1 MVQNKYAWFWKYMVS
16 PVGKAKFSHEND
28 NLLFF
33 LENENA
39 PYQLANGKTPILIE
53 GGLFDVDSI
62 SKKEITTQ
70 NPSYGD
76 TSILKNYIRR
86 HILPKLSND
95 TQINKRYDRL
105 ISYFKGKEI
114 KVLVIGAGQKSNYYK
129 EIFGKYTLTSDIH
142 LQYGVDLVL
151 DAHFIPF
158 ENETFDL
165 VLAQQVLEHCMRPW
179 EVSSEIQRV
188 VKKDGYIQIEVPF
201 CFPYHS
207 APYDFY
213 RYTYSGIRSLF
224 RNCKVE
230 KIMVPE
236 GTFSAIAISI
246 STALI
251 ESSNK
256 RVFRILLLTVARI
269 LLWPFKYSDFLISR
283 KLKNRMSMPKGFA
296 ITFLKDGIYREDSV
310 LISEIKVEMEMD
322 LSLTES

>member
-1 MVQNKYAWFWKYMVS
+1 M
-16 PVGKAKFSHEND
+16 
-28 NLLFF
+28 
-33 LENENA
+33 
-39 PYQLANGKTPILIE
+39 I
-53 GGLFDVDSI
+53 
-62 SKKEITTQ
+62 
-70 NPSYGD
+70 
-76 TSILKNYIRR
+76 
-86 HILPKLSND
+86 
-95 TQINKRYDRL
+95 
-105 ISYFKGKEI
+105 
-114 KVLVIGAGQKSNYYK
+114 IGAGQKSNYYK

-151 DAHFIPF
+151 DAHKIPF

-165 VLAQQVLEHCMRPW
+165 VLAQQVLEHCIKPW

-224 RNCKVE
+224 RNCKVQ
-230 KIMVPE
+230 KLMVPE
-236 GTFSAIAISI
+236 GTYSSIAISI

-251 ESSNK
+251 ESSTK
-256 RVFRILLLTVARI
+256 RMTRILLQTIARV
-269 LLWPFKYSDFLISR
+269 LLWPFKFLDSIISK

-296 ITFLKDGIYREDSV
+296 ITFLKDGIYREDNV
-310 LISEIKVEMEMD
+310 LIAEIKDEMEMN